1 MDNGYELTRIVQQTI
16 LEGSKPAKQVSQEI
30 GKAYSTM
37 LREANPYDTSAK
49 VGVETLMAIME
60 TTGNVAPLKYM
71 AERMGYAL
79 QPNGERRA

>member
-1 MDNGYELTRIVQQTI
+1 MDSGYELTRIVQQAI
-16 LEGSKPAKQVSQEI
+16 LEGPRPAKELSQAI

-60 TTGNVAPLKYM
+60 NTGDVSPLKYM
-71 AERMGYAL
+71 AERMGYEL
-79 QPNGERRA
+79 QHTR